1 MILVS
6 SAELTSLDLSN
17 YNIGDDGVKPIC
29 EALKQ
34 NKTLKVLDL
43 NASKVS
49 GGEIGPV
56 GAKYIAEML
65 AFNAELTKIR

>member
-1 MILVS
+1 MLLVH
-6 SAELTSLDLSN
+6 AELTSLDLSN
-17 YNIGDDGVKPIC
+17 NNIGNDGVKPIC

-65 AFNAELTKIR
+65 AFNASLTEVR